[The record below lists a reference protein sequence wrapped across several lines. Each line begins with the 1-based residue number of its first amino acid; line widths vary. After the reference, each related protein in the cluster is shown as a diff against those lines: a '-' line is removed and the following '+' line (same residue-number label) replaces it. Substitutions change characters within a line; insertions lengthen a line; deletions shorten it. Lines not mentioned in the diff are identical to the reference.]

1 MATIR
6 QPRSSATTRES
17 PQSSVSF
24 DWMGVLLEAWW
35 VLDRMQNVKT
45 TRQQLEVIALKVPG
59 WEQHPYEPRF
69 QRQYTNSNKEELA

>member
-6 QPRSSATTRES
+6 QLRPSATTRES

-35 VLDRMQNVKT
+35 VLDRIQNVKT
-45 TRQQLEVIALKVPG
+45 TRQQLVVIALKVSS
-59 WEQHPYEPRF
+59 WEQHPNEPRF
-69 QRQYTNSNKEELA
+69 QRQHTNSNMEEIA